1 MDEEKT
7 RTEGKEFDLEDW
19 LEEGIEGLRRRMK
32 RKRLQIFPEEFKKH
46 TRAARK
52 EMLLAVRSLL
62 DQAIEEVEKEP
73 EPARKGTK
81 TKIDVH

>member
-1 MDEEKT
+1 MDENKT
-7 RTEGKEFDLEDW
+7 TTEREEFDLEDW
-19 LEEGIEGLRRRMK
+19 LEKGVRGLRDRLKSK
-32 RKRLQIFPEEFKKH
+32 RPQIFPEEFKKH

-73 EPARKGTK
+73 EPAKKGTK